1 MENIREQM
9 EKLEISSE
17 AINEVLFVAKRMDDK
32 GLVNSFAGNIST
44 KKDGKIYI
52 TPTGQN
58 KGLLTPE
65 KIAVINKDGE
75 RIWGMKETIADMGYI
90 DQYETSL
97 TAMEKRGYQDELG
110 EMDIDQIQTDGYE
123 FGMDLAFGIL
133 EENENNPARVLDIQK
148 YVNRQ
153 YESCSKKKFMKV
165 LETLVH
171 AMGNDE
177 GFIGDMYAC
186 NKKTRNY
193 YLDEMIQSFNFVF
206 DEMCHGTGSAANC
219 DFDVEE

>member
-1 MENIREQM
+1 MAVKESSASKIKFKGVDALFGLSEEQECVREIPLD
-9 EKLEISSE
+9 ELDTFK
-17 AINEVLFVAKRMDDK
+17 NHPFKVFRDDK
-32 GLVNSFAGNIST
+32 MEEMIESISEYGVLVPGIARPSNSGE
-44 KKDGKIYI
+44 KD
-52 TPTGQN
+52 
-58 KGLLTPE
+58 
-65 KIAVINKDGE
+65 
-75 RIWGMKETIADMGYI
+75 
-90 DQYETSL
+90 YEL
-97 TAMEKRGYQDELG
+97 VVGHRRKYACRELG
-110 EMDIDQIQTDGYE
+110 LKTMPVIIRD
-123 FGMDLAFGIL
+123 MDLAFGIL
-133 EENENNPARVLDIQK
+133 EENENNPARVSDIQK

-186 NKKTRNY
+186 NKKARNY

>member
-1 MENIREQM
+1 MEYQHDESLLLNYKFLASNLTSIPIIH
-9 EKLEISSE
+9 KL
-17 AINEVLFVAKRMDDK
+17 KRVVK
-32 GLVNSFAGNIST
+32 
-44 KKDGKIYI
+44 
-52 TPTGQN
+52 
-58 KGLLTPE
+58 
-65 KIAVINKDGE
+65 
-75 RIWGMKETIADMGYI
+75 
-90 DQYETSL
+90 
-97 TAMEKRGYQDELG
+97 
-110 EMDIDQIQTDGYE
+110 
-123 FGMDLAFGIL
+123 GMDLAFGIL

-186 NKKTRNY
+186 NKKARNY